1 MRLALSRLVAAG
13 SLVLAGCHEAPPP
26 ATPDAPA
33 KPAASTVQAAPASAP
48 GRLLRAEV
56 DRVLVQQGPAWV
68 LRRVLSEEVMG
79 RNGKFTG
86 WRLVGLPEEWRTID
100 LRPGDVVMRVNG
112 MPLETPNQAF
122 DAWRSVAKHP
132 EIKISLIRD
141 GARREVAIP
150 IDGPPSADTQKL
162 FDRSG
167 PAARVEAPSPRRSSV
182 SIGGSVGGQDDEAY

>member
-1 MRLALSRLVAAG
+1 MRLSCLVAVGPLA
-13 SLVLAGCHEAPPP
+13 LALAGCHEAPPP
-26 ATPDAPA
+26 SMPDAPA
-33 KPAASTVQAAPASAP
+33 KPAAAAAAPASAP

-79 RNGKFTG
+79 RDGKFKG
-86 WRLVGLPEEWRTID
+86 WRLVGLPEEWRSID
-100 LRPGDVVMRVNG
+100 IRPGDVVTRVNG

-132 EIKISLIRD
+132 AIKVSLIRD
-141 GARREVAIP
+141 GARREVSIP

-167 PAARVEAPSPRRSSV
+167 PEPRAAAPSPRRSSV
-182 SIGGSVGGQDDEAY
+182 SIGGGSMGGQDDEAY